1 MQSRIRALCC
11 CILCLPL
18 FCQAELP
25 SAATHK
31 TAQPKPAKAQLAIII
46 DDVGLN
52 LENGVRAL
60 AIPGP
65 MTFAILPHR
74 KYSSQ
79 LAYLAGR
86 LNKDVMLHAPMSTV
100 RNTELGDGAL
110 DESLNESAFK
120 QRLIF
125 SLNNTPNIK
134 GMNNHMG
141 SRLTAN
147 SQYMQWVMEVLKE
160 KQLFF
165 VDSRTSADSVA
176 YDIAQQDNI
185 PSLRRDIFLDHE
197 VNTEFV
203 NQQFKKAVQIARKYG
218 SAVAIGHPHR
228 VTLDYLNRAV
238 LELPELGIQQVTVS
252 TMLASQIQ
260 KRPTS
265 APMEPAGMEP
275 SLDGLV
281 KQLITQNNPRPH

>member
-1 MQSRIRALCC
+1 MQRRMHTLCF
-11 CILCLPL
+11 CLLLLPA
-18 FCQAELP
+18 FSQAGMP
-25 SAATHK
+25 AAAAADNT
-31 TAQPKPAKAQLAIII
+31 KPQKAQLAIII

-74 KYSSQ
+74 KYSQ
-79 LAYLAGR
+79 HLAYLAGR
-86 LNKDVMLHAPMSTV
+86 LNKDVMLHAPMSTI
-100 RNTELGDGAL
+100 RNTVLGDGAL
-110 DESLNESAFK
+110 DESLDESSFK
-120 QRLIF
+120 QRLTF
-125 SLNNTPNIK
+125 ALDSTPNIK

-147 SQYMQWVMEVLKE
+147 SQYMQWVMDVLKE

-176 YDIAQQDNI
+176 FNMAQQDDI

-197 VNTEFV
+197 VNTGFV
-203 NQQFKKAVQIARKYG
+203 NQQFKKAVHIARKYG

-252 TMLASQIQ
+252 TMLASAIN
-260 KRPTS
+260 KRPIS
-265 APMEPAGMEP
+265 APMEPAGIEP
-275 SLDGLV
+275 NLDGLV
-281 KQLITQNNPRPH
+281 KQLISQNNVRAN

>member
-1 MQSRIRALCC
+1 MQRRWHTMWF
-11 CILCLPL
+11 CLL
-18 FCQAELP
+18 LLP
-25 SAATHK
+25 SISFAAPQNATPPLTDVAPQK
-31 TAQPKPAKAQLAIII
+31 IARLAIII

-74 KYSSQ
+74 KYSQQ

-86 LNKDVMLHAPMSTV
+86 LNKDVMLHAPMSTI
-100 RNTELGDGAL
+100 RNTALGDGAL
-110 DESLNESAFK
+110 DESLDESNFK
-120 QRLIF
+120 QRLAF
-125 SLNNTPNIK
+125 SLENTPNIK

-160 KQLFF
+160 KHLFF

-197 VNTEFV
+197 VNTAFV

-238 LELPELGIQQVTVS
+238 LELPELGVQQVTVS
-252 TMLASQIQ
+252 TMLASEIK
-260 KRPTS
+260 KRPVS

-281 KQLITQNNPRPH
+281 KQLISKND

>member
-1 MQSRIRALCC
+1 MQRRWHTMWF
-11 CILCLPL
+11 CLSL
-18 FCQAELP
+18 LP
-25 SAATHK
+25 SVSFA
-31 TAQPKPAKAQLAIII
+31 AQPNTTIPLTDMVPQKIAQLAIII

-86 LNKDVMLHAPMSTV
+86 LNKDVMLHAPMSTI

-110 DESLNESAFK
+110 DESLDESSFK

-125 SLNNTPNIK
+125 ALNNTPNIK

-141 SRLTAN
+141 SRLTTN
-147 SQYMQWVMEVLKE
+147 NQYMQWVMEVLKE
-160 KQLFF
+160 KHLFF

-176 YDIAQQDNI
+176 FDIAQQDNI

-203 NQQFKKAVQIARKYG
+203 NQQFKKAVHIARKYG

-252 TMLASQIQ
+252 TMLASEIK
-260 KRPTS
+260 KRPVS
-265 APMEPAGMEP
+265 APMEPVGMEP

-281 KQLITQNNPRPH
+281 KQLISQHHVH